1 MDKAKDLLNKLFI
14 ENYLDNDE
22 LKYLLDNYDQSLLKE
37 AMYLAKI
44 TSNKYFDNKIYYRG
58 IIEFSNYCRNDCY
71 YCGLR
76 KSNNEV
82 KRYRLTIDEILK
94 SCDIAYQMGIRTFVL
109 QGGEDLVF
117 DKKIPTIIKLIKEK
131 YKDCAI
137 TLSVGERDASLY
149 KTWYEEGASRFLLRH
164 ESANKNH
171 YEKLHPSYQK
181 FDNRMNCLKNLKK
194 IGYQSG
200 AGMMVGSP
208 YQNNLTLLDDLIF
221 LRDYKAEMVGIGP
234 FISHSQTPF
243 KDQTIGD
250 FNLTLY
256 LLALTRLLL
265 PNALIPAT
273 TAMDTIKKDG
283 RLDAILAGANVI
295 MVNITPMKERQNYK
309 LYNDMAELRSK
320 KNLDMESLNKKLRT
334 IDYKIVVD
342 KGDYKKIDKK
352 GEIK

>member
-22 LKYLLDNYDQSLLKE
+22 LKYLLDNYDQVLLKE

-82 KRYRLTIDEILK
+82 KRYRLTINEILN
-94 SCDIAYQMGIRTFVL
+94 SCEASYQMGIRTFVL
-109 QGGEDLVF
+109 QGGEDIAF
-117 DKKIPTIIKLIKEK
+117 DKHILTIIKLIKEK

-137 TLSVGERDASLY
+137 TLSLGERDSLTY
-149 KTWYEEGASRFLLRH
+149 KTWYEAGASRYLLRH

-171 YEKLHPSYQK
+171 YEKLHPFFQK
-181 FDNRMNCLKNLKK
+181 FDNRMTCLKNLKE
-194 IGYQSG
+194 IGYQCG
-200 AGMMVGSP
+200 AGMMIGSP
-208 YQNNLTLLDDLIF
+208 YQNNLSLLDDLIF

-234 FISHSQTPF
+234 FIPHSQTPF
-243 KDQTIGD
+243 KDQEIGD

-256 LLALTRLLL
+256 LIALTRLLL

-342 KGDYKKIDKK
+342 KGDFKKIDKK

>member
-1 MDKAKDLLNKLFI
+1 MDKAKELLNKLFI

-22 LKYLLDNYDQSLLKE
+22 LKYLLDNYDQVLLKE

-82 KRYRLTIDEILK
+82 KRYRLTIDEILN
-94 SCDIAYQMGIRTFVL
+94 SCEASYQMGIRTFVL
-109 QGGEDLVF
+109 QGGEDIVF
-117 DKKIPTIIKLIKEK
+117 DKHILTIIKLIKEK
-131 YKDCAI
+131 YNDCAI
-137 TLSVGERDASLY
+137 TLSLGERDSLTY
-149 KTWYEEGASRFLLRH
+149 KTWYEAGASRYLLRH

-171 YEKLHPSYQK
+171 YEKLHPFFQK
-181 FDNRMNCLKNLKK
+181 FDNRMTCLKKLKE
-194 IGYQSG
+194 IGYQCG
-200 AGMMVGSP
+200 AGMMIGSP
-208 YQNNLTLLDDLIF
+208 YQNNLSLLDDLIF
-221 LRDYKAEMVGIGP
+221 IRDYKAEMVGIGP
-234 FISHSQTPF
+234 FIPHSQTPF
-243 KDQTIGD
+243 KDQEIGD

-320 KNLDMESLNKKLRT
+320 KNLDKESLNKKLRT
-334 IDYKIVVD
+334 IDYEIVVD
-342 KGDYKKIDKK
+342 KGDFKKIDKK